1 MRTTYGYSLAMSGL
15 VNSDGTLNKKGMS
28 YIKDRPTVI
37 ESLIQLQE
45 LADGVDLKIFMR
57 LSGWFKSSKTI
68 SYYKTND
75 TWCLYN
81 DIDDSTEKYVSTIDF
96 VAKYPFFFRELE
108 TRNIYLY

>member
-15 VNSDGTLNKKGMS
+15 ISSDGTLNKKGMS
-28 YIKDRPTVI
+28 YIKDRPTPI
-37 ESLIQLQE
+37 ESLTQLQE
-45 LADGVDLKIFMR
+45 LADGVDLEIFMQ
-57 LSGWFKSSKTI
+57 LKGCIKSSKTI

-81 DIDDSTEKYVSTIDF
+81 DIGDSTDKYVSTREF
-96 VAKYPFFFRELE
+96 VAKYPFFFRALA

>member
-15 VNSDGTLNKKGMS
+15 VNSDGTLNKKGIG

-37 ESLIQLQE
+37 ESITQLKK
-45 LADGVDLKIFMR
+45 LADGVNLKIFMR
-57 LSGWFKSSKTI
+57 LRRKSSKTI

-75 TWCLYN
+75 SWCLYN
-81 DIDDSTEKYVSTIDF
+81 DIDDSTDTYRSAIEF
-96 VAKYPFFFRELE
+96 VAKYPFFFRLLE